1 MQKNAEKCREMKRNV
16 EKYREM
22 YRNVEKSSE
31 MQKMQKC
38 GSCYIR
44 YQYVGEGLKQAPEA
58 GGGARETGKTVPKS
72 DDLEAQ

>member
-1 MQKNAEKCREMKRNV
+1 MASIGRCSVFLKCKNVKCREMQKNAEKCREMKRNV

-44 YQYVGEGLKQAPEA
+44 Y
-58 GGGARETGKTVPKS
+58 
-72 DDLEAQ
+72 